1 LEGKCQ
7 KTSLDQRGKQ
17 VRLKAVILVGGEGTR
32 LRPITFLNPKPML
45 PLVNRPFMENFILWL
60 KSHKI
65 KDIIFSTCYLP
76 EIFRDYFGDGRD
88 FGLKLTYVREEDSLG
103 TCGGVKNVEKHLD
116 GDDFMVFNGDILTS
130 LNLTKMAAF
139 HKSKKADITIALI
152 AVEDPTCY
160 GLVPIDGEGRVKQ
173 FLEKP
178 SQDEITSNLINAGI
192 YIIKHDIM
200 KMAPEGVK
208 YSFERGLFP
217 TALSEGYKI
226 YGYISDSYWI
236 DVGTPQKYLTA
247 HCDILNKK
255 ISFKF
260 PYKEVMENI
269 YIGKSSKYLK
279 NNFVSGPVVIGKGT
293 RIEKGARIMP
303 LTVIGDDCII
313 SEGVEISESIIF
325 NGCKIG
331 KGCLIKKSIVSNNVE
346 VSRNVSIEDFSVI
359 GDNSRIEEDN
369 ILKNGIKIGVNS
381 NIKRGQLKF

>member
-1 LEGKCQ
+1 
-7 KTSLDQRGKQ
+7 
-17 VRLKAVILVGGEGTR
+17 LKAVILVGGEGTR

-76 EIFRDYFGDGRD
+76 EIFKDYFGDGSD
-88 FGLKLTYVREEDSLG
+88 FGLRLTYVSEENPLG
-103 TCGGVKNVEKHLD
+103 TCGGVKNVEKYLD
-116 GDDFMVFNGDILTS
+116 DDDFIVFNGDILTS
-130 LNLTKMAAF
+130 LDLTKMAAF
-139 HKSKKADITIALI
+139 HKSKEADITIALI

-160 GLVPIDGEGRVKQ
+160 GLVPVDGEGRVKQ

-178 SQDEITSNLINAGI
+178 SQDEITTNLINAGI
-192 YIIKHDIM
+192 YIIKSDVM
-200 KMAPEGVK
+200 KMAPKGVK

-226 YGYISDSYWI
+226 YGYISDSYWM
-236 DVGTPQKYLTA
+236 DLGTPQKYLAA
-247 HCDILNKK
+247 HYDILNKK

-260 PYKEVMENI
+260 PCKEVLENI
-269 YIGKSSKYLK
+269 YIGKGSKYLK
-279 NNFVSGPVVIGKGT
+279 NNFVSGPVVVGKGT

-303 LTVIGDDCII
+303 LTVIGDDCMI
-313 SEGVEISESIIF
+313 SEGAEISESVIF

-331 KGCLIKKSIVSNNVE
+331 RSCIIKGSIISNNV
-346 VSRNVSIEDFSVI
+346 VISGNVIIEDFSVI

>member
-1 LEGKCQ
+1 M
-7 KTSLDQRGKQ
+7 
-17 VRLKAVILVGGEGTR
+17 KAVILVGGEGTR

-45 PLVNRPFMENFILWL
+45 PLVNRPFMESFILWL

-76 EIFRDYFGDGRD
+76 EIFKDCFGDGSD
-88 FGLKLTYVREEDSLG
+88 FGLRLTYVREGDPLG
-103 TCGGVKNVEKHLD
+103 TCGGVKNVEKYLD
-116 GDDFMVFNGDILTS
+116 DDDFMVFNGDILTS
-130 LNLTKMAAF
+130 LDLTKMAAF

-178 SQDEITSNLINAGI
+178 SQDEITTNLINAGI
-192 YIIKHDIM
+192 YIIRPDVM
-200 KMAPEGVK
+200 KMAPDGVK

-217 TALSEGYKI
+217 AALSKGYRI

-247 HCDILNKK
+247 HYDILNKK

-260 PYKEVMENI
+260 PYKEVLENI
-269 YIGKSSKYLK
+269 YIGKGSKYLK

-293 RIEKGARIMP
+293 KIEKGARVMP
-303 LTVIGDDCII
+303 LTVIGDDCMI
-313 SEGVEISESIIF
+313 SEGAEISESVIF

-331 KGCLIKKSIVSNNVE
+331 KGCLIKESIISNNVE
-346 VSRNVSIEDFSVI
+346 ISGNVIVEDFSVI
-359 GDNSRIEEDN
+359 GDNSRIGEDN
-369 ILKNGIKIGVNS
+369 VLKNGIKISVNS